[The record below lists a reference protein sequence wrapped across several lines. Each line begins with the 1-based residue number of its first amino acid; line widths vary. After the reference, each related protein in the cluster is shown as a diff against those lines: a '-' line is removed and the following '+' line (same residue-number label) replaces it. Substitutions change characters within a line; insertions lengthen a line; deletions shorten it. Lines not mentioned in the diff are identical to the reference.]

1 MPTVVIRDEGATGAL
16 VDEVRLEVSAKRL
29 TLRDLIR
36 TRVREEVARANIAP
50 GAVFRMLVRP
60 VDAEEALNGY
70 RLRPRKP
77 IDWRKQAEA
86 AEEAFEQN
94 GFFVIVGSRQVEK
107 LDEEL
112 DLGAGT
118 AVRFVRL
125 VPLVG
130 G

>member
-1 MPTVVIRDEGATGAL
+1 MPTVVIRDEGSTGVV
-16 VDEVRLEVSAKRL
+16 VDEVHLEVFARRL

-36 TRVREEVARANIAP
+36 TRVREEVARANLVP
-50 GAVFRMLVRP
+50 GGVFRMLVRP
-60 VDAEEALNGY
+60 VEAEETLNGY
-70 RLRPRKP
+70 RLRGPKP
-77 IDWRKQAEA
+77 IDWQMQAEA
-86 AEEAFEQN
+86 AEKAFEQN
-94 GFFVIVGSRQVEK
+94 GFFVIVGGRQVET

-112 DLGAGT
+112 DLGADT